1 MAEGKQVF
9 EDPDSY
15 GGEEVKSV
23 IQKKHN
29 KISMEALILL
39 SDNEESHRY
48 ALGPTFMHEYT
59 MRLQNYYPG
68 MGGKFLFHDFALDW
82 SKWHLSNP
90 VENWP
95 IPNENWTN
103 WVDRVADAK
112 GDLWK
117 EIGIY
122 DAIMLSKIRIEIDK
136 HLFFAALFFW
146 SVPANSFH
154 LNCGMMSPT
163 ILDIAALT
171 GLRLHGEEVSAVFST
186 AKSPCPISYSK
197 TMTAYDKFI
206 DLSIDPNG
214 VTEDEHVRFLVMW
227 LNKFLFC
234 NASHKITKDYTELAI
249 ALAAGRKLA
258 LAPLVLFHLYRVL
271 AEFLNRKFLNTD
283 GPFWLL
289 HLWLQAYFPEIGP
302 IIVPWNDAPTY
313 GFIYALSTP
322 RPKTFEEC
330 FTFFYSE
337 CVSRTPIQYTP
348 FSSRT
353 RGPDWFLAR
362 PGLAP
367 PEAWEEHT
375 ELWASYLIAREY
387 TSTWLLIIHLPKC
400 GVEYYAPNQLARQ
413 FGLTQF
419 IPIPPY
425 QLVNRLLVRREKF
438 TTIEE
443 VEGISDQ
450 FKTLKKKFRMEAF
463 LEAPQS
469 SLYFD
474 LWWTPYITKLKAEK
488 IEDVLKRISPISIPP
503 TASLKLGE
511 GLITSNPRPAQ
522 IAGKKKRRSKPL
534 LKDTISTKILK
545 IKSVEINDDSHD
557 LQKVVLPKELQPQK
571 KSVKENSSTKDDET
585 TTTLHAKTSAIGAET
600 TEPVEQTN
608 YSVMVFSSLLSNKV
622 PCPISKDAIESSSP
636 EISKEQVKESAE
648 LEVKVN
654 PERSG
659 ASTVQ
664 PEALACTISV
674 SQPSSKAIEK
684 ANEISKNIL
693 LTPFKDLVH
702 PDRCIELELVLST
715 LLWAS
720 GFNPEQYEALRRFKE
735 EFPVLTVDYE
745 VSKATQENS
754 EGKLNAI
761 EILSTELVEGLV
773 NYKKMRTSKQNL
785 KEEQDTEAEI
795 LQLKIRLA
803 KVVKEEEELEKKMQ
817 ELTEIT
823 CAKNIQ
829 HEKAKVEVT
838 ALMVWKRR
846 AEWFL
851 A

>member
-68 MGGKFLFHDFALDW
+68 MG
-82 SKWHLSNP
+82 
-90 VENWP
+90 
-95 IPNENWTN
+95 
-103 WVDRVADAK
+103 
-112 GDLWK
+112 
-117 EIGIY
+117 
-122 DAIMLSKIRIEIDK
+122 
-136 HLFFAALFFW
+136 
-146 SVPANSFH
+146 
-154 LNCGMMSPT
+154 
-163 ILDIAALT
+163 
-171 GLRLHGEEVSAVFST
+171 
-186 AKSPCPISYSK
+186 
-197 TMTAYDKFI
+197 
-206 DLSIDPNG
+206 
-214 VTEDEHVRFLVMW
+214 
-227 LNKFLFC
+227 
-234 NASHKITKDYTELAI
+234 
-249 ALAAGRKLA
+249 
-258 LAPLVLFHLYRVL
+258 
-271 AEFLNRKFLNTD
+271 
-283 GPFWLL
+283 
-289 HLWLQAYFPEIGP
+289 
-302 IIVPWNDAPTY
+302 
-313 GFIYALSTP
+313 
-322 RPKTFEEC
+322 
-330 FTFFYSE
+330 
-337 CVSRTPIQYTP
+337 
-348 FSSRT
+348 
-353 RGPDWFLAR
+353 
-362 PGLAP
+362 
-367 PEAWEEHT
+367 
-375 ELWASYLIAREY
+375 
-387 TSTWLLIIHLPKC
+387 
-400 GVEYYAPNQLARQ
+400 
-413 FGLTQF
+413 
-419 IPIPPY
+419 
-425 QLVNRLLVRREKF
+425 
-438 TTIEE
+438 
-443 VEGISDQ
+443 
-450 FKTLKKKFRMEAF
+450 
-463 LEAPQS
+463 
-469 SLYFD
+469 
-474 LWWTPYITKLKAEK
+474 
-488 IEDVLKRISPISIPP
+488 
-503 TASLKLGE
+503 
-511 GLITSNPRPAQ
+511 
-522 IAGKKKRRSKPL
+522 
-534 LKDTISTKILK
+534 DTISTKILK

-571 KSVKENSSTKDDET
+571 KSVKDSLEFNPSEEEGKEKKKGKDKKERKRKEENNSNKENSSTKDDET

>member
-1 MAEGKQVF
+1 
-9 EDPDSY
+9 
-15 GGEEVKSV
+15 
-23 IQKKHN
+23 
-29 KISMEALILL
+29 
-39 SDNEESHRY
+39 
-48 ALGPTFMHEYT
+48 
-59 MRLQNYYPG
+59 
-68 MGGKFLFHDFALDW
+68 
-82 SKWHLSNP
+82 
-90 VENWP
+90 
-95 IPNENWTN
+95 
-103 WVDRVADAK
+103 
-112 GDLWK
+112 
-117 EIGIY
+117 
-122 DAIMLSKIRIEIDK
+122 
-136 HLFFAALFFW
+136 
-146 SVPANSFH
+146 
-154 LNCGMMSPT
+154 
-163 ILDIAALT
+163 
-171 GLRLHGEEVSAVFST
+171 
-186 AKSPCPISYSK
+186 
-197 TMTAYDKFI
+197 
-206 DLSIDPNG
+206 
-214 VTEDEHVRFLVMW
+214 
-227 LNKFLFC
+227 
-234 NASHKITKDYTELAI
+234 
-249 ALAAGRKLA
+249 
-258 LAPLVLFHLYRVL
+258 
-271 AEFLNRKFLNTD
+271 
-283 GPFWLL
+283 
-289 HLWLQAYFPEIGP
+289 
-302 IIVPWNDAPTY
+302 
-313 GFIYALSTP
+313 
-322 RPKTFEEC
+322 
-330 FTFFYSE
+330 
-337 CVSRTPIQYTP
+337 
-348 FSSRT
+348 
-353 RGPDWFLAR
+353 
-362 PGLAP
+362 
-367 PEAWEEHT
+367 
-375 ELWASYLIAREY
+375 
-387 TSTWLLIIHLPKC
+387 
-400 GVEYYAPNQLARQ
+400 
-413 FGLTQF
+413 
-419 IPIPPY
+419 
-425 QLVNRLLVRREKF
+425 
-438 TTIEE
+438 
-443 VEGISDQ
+443 
-450 FKTLKKKFRMEAF
+450 MEAF

-571 KSVKENSSTKDDET
+571 KSVKVKTKRDPSVKVLTWIPSFQSTYSVAIENSSTKDDET

>member
-1 MAEGKQVF
+1 
-9 EDPDSY
+9 
-15 GGEEVKSV
+15 
-23 IQKKHN
+23 
-29 KISMEALILL
+29 
-39 SDNEESHRY
+39 
-48 ALGPTFMHEYT
+48 
-59 MRLQNYYPG
+59 
-68 MGGKFLFHDFALDW
+68 
-82 SKWHLSNP
+82 
-90 VENWP
+90 
-95 IPNENWTN
+95 
-103 WVDRVADAK
+103 
-112 GDLWK
+112 
-117 EIGIY
+117 
-122 DAIMLSKIRIEIDK
+122 
-136 HLFFAALFFW
+136 
-146 SVPANSFH
+146 
-154 LNCGMMSPT
+154 MSPT

-545 IKSVEINDDSHD
+545 IKSVEINDDAHD

-571 KSVKENSSTKDDET
+571 KSVKDSLEFNPSEEEGKEKKKGKDKKERKRKEENNSNKVEERDRLKKTKKDASLNESAKEKILEENSSTKDDET

-622 PCPISKDAIESSSP
+622 PCPISKDAIVSSSP
-636 EISKEQVKESAE
+636 EISKEQVKESADDFIDPDVFFSE
-648 LEVKVN
+648 LEAKVN
-654 PERSG
+654 PERSE

-702 PDRCIELELVLST
+702 PDRCIE
-715 LLWAS
+715 
-720 GFNPEQYEALRRFKE
+720 RFKE

-773 NYKKMRTSKQNL
+773 NYKKMRTSEQNL
-785 KEEQDTEAEI
+785 KEEHDTEAEI